1 MKKNEMQQIDY
12 KTALNQA
19 LSEEMERD
27 QNVFLMGEDV
37 GVLGGAFRVSK
48 GLLEKFGKN
57 RIIDTPLSESA
68 IIGYALGAAI
78 SGLRPVA
85 EIMFIDF
92 TSVCMDQIINQVA
105 KIRYMSGGQVKVPL
119 VIRTPGGF
127 AKSWAAQHSQSW
139 ESFFCHIP
147 GLKVVM
153 PATPYDAKGLLKSA
167 IREDNPVMFIEH
179 KLLYNITGDVPC
191 EEYTVPLGIAEVKRA
206 GADMTIITYSQM
218 TLLSL
223 EAAEILAR
231 EGKDV
236 EVIDLRTLDPLDT
249 ETVLN
254 SVKKTGRAIV
264 VEEGHKNVGMGAEIS
279 SMITEQAFDYL
290 DAPVKR
296 VAALDIP
303 VPFSKV
309 LEDRVR
315 PKLEDILEAARDIM
329 GESNEQ

>member
-1 MKKNEMQQIDY
+1 
-12 KTALNQA
+12 
-19 LSEEMERD
+19 
-27 QNVFLMGEDV
+27 
-37 GVLGGAFRVSK
+37 
-48 GLLEKFGKN
+48 
-57 RIIDTPLSESA
+57 
-68 IIGYALGAAI
+68 
-78 SGLRPVA
+78 
-85 EIMFIDF
+85 MFIDF

-179 KLLYNITGDVPC
+179 KLLYNVAGDVPD
-191 EEYTVPLGIAEVKRA
+191 EEYTVPLGMAQVKRA
-206 GADMTIITYSQM
+206 GADLTIITYSQM
-218 TLLSL
+218 ALLSL

-236 EVIDLRTLDPLDT
+236 EVIDLRTLAPLDI

-254 SVKKTGRAIV
+254 SVKKTGRAII
-264 VEEGHKNVGMGAEIS
+264 VEEGHKKVGMGAEIS
-279 SMITEQAFDYL
+279 STITEQAFDYL

-303 VPFSKV
+303 APFSKV

-315 PKLEDILEAARDIM
+315 PKLEDILEAARDII
-329 GESNEQ
+329 G